1 MTRTSTRTS
10 RKAST
15 ARKPARPPAQAPALA
30 PAAEEGRA
38 DLYQR
43 ITDRIAAAIEA
54 GAGTWQMPWHPSAD
68 GTAPRLPVNAATGK
82 PYRGVNTVVLWAT
95 AQAEGYPSA
104 VWATYRQWAELG
116 AQVRKGEQSSPV
128 VFWKIN
134 GPDEGED
141 GGTGGGG
148 DGGAAGEDGAD
159 GCRPRVFARGYS
171 VFNAAQVDGYAAP
184 ALPML
189 PEPERIGH
197 AEAFFAALGAD
208 IRHCGNRACYVPSL
222 DQVRMPPFPA
232 FRDAVAYYATLAH
245 EATHLTGHPSRCAR
259 NLRGRFGEEAYA
271 AEKLV
276 AELGAAFLCADLE
289 LTPEPR
295 LDHAAY
301 VASWLKVLR
310 GDKRAIFTAAAK
322 AQQAAD
328 WMHARQPAAAE
339 GAGDVV
345 QARAA

>member
-1 MTRTSTRTS
+1 MTRNRTHTS

-15 ARKPARPPAQAPALA
+15 ARKPARVPAQAPA
-30 PAAEEGRA
+30 PAAEEVRA
-38 DLYQR
+38 DIYQR

-54 GAGTWQMPWHPSAD
+54 GAGTWQMPWHPGAD
-68 GTAPRLPVNAATGK
+68 GAAPRLPVNAVTGK
-82 PYRGVNTVVLWAT
+82 PYRGINTVVLWAT

-159 GCRPRVFARGYS
+159 GRRPRVFARGYS

-184 ALPML
+184 ALPAL

-208 IRHCGNRACYVPSL
+208 IRHGGNRACYVPSL

-245 EATHLTGHPSRCAR
+245 EATH
-259 NLRGRFGEEAYA
+259 YA
-271 AEKLV
+271 A
-276 AELGAAFLCADLE
+276 AWIMPHGC
-289 LTPEPR
+289 
-295 LDHAAY
+295 
-301 VASWLKVLR
+301 
-310 GDKRAIFTAAAK
+310 G
-322 AQQAAD
+322 
-328 WMHARQPAAAE
+328 
-339 GAGDVV
+339 
-345 QARAA
+345 

>member
-1 MTRTSTRTS
+1 
-10 RKAST
+10 
-15 ARKPARPPAQAPALA
+15 
-30 PAAEEGRA
+30 
-38 DLYQR
+38 
-43 ITDRIAAAIEA
+43 
-54 GAGTWQMPWHPSAD
+54 
-68 GTAPRLPVNAATGK
+68 VTGK

-95 AQAEGYPSA
+95 AQAEGYPGA

-128 VFWKIN
+128 VFWKVN

-141 GGTGGGG
+141 GSTGAGCEG
-148 DGGAAGEDGAD
+148 GGAAGEDGAD
-159 GCRPRVFARGYS
+159 GRQPRVFARGYS

-184 ALPML
+184 ALPAL

-208 IRHCGNRACYVPSL
+208 IRHGGSRACYVPSL
-222 DQVRMPPFPA
+222 DQIRMPPFPV

-245 EATHLTGHPSRCAR
+245 EATHLTGHPSRCNR
-259 NLRGRFGEEAYA
+259 DLRGRFGEEAYA

-276 AELGAAFLCADLE
+276 AELGAAFICADLA

-295 LDHAAY
+295 QDHAAY
-301 VASWLKVLR
+301 VASWLRVLR

-322 AQQAAD
+322 AQAAAD
-328 WMHARQPAAAE
+328 WMHARQPAMAE
-339 GAGDVV
+339 RAEEVV